1 MDFLGLKTLTLANVP
16 IPILF
21 NFHGGGGDP
30 ISYMNYTSDMRGL
43 AWEGDSLVPS
53 IFLERGLCGGAI
65 IILVQRPSFW
75 IITRRNFCIVEIQI
89 IVYSSRCSSGFQ
101 HFGNN
106 LKNKTISSGV
116 YNGNKTN
123 KDKNNN
129 DNDFFEHNSL
139 HYKIQFTKNYFKSM
153 GLLIPATTRYL

>member
-1 MDFLGLKTLTLANVP
+1 MPDRIVFDNQKGHGLE
-16 IPILF
+16 LF
-21 NFHGGGGDP
+21 VKA
-30 ISYMNYTSDMRGL
+30 I
-43 AWEGDSLVPS
+43 
-53 IFLERGLCGGAI
+53 ERGLGGEAI

-153 GLLIPATTRYL
+153 GLLIPATTRHL